1 MLEYILFVLGF
12 AFLLK
17 GADYLIRGSSALA
30 EKFCVPKLL
39 VGLTIVSFG
48 TSMPELI
55 VNIMASIEGAGD
67 IALGTIIGS
76 NLSNILLILGITAI
90 LYPPKIQH
98 STVWKEIPF
107 SLLAVVVLFI
117 LANDFLIDGVS
128 TFDLTR
134 TDGLILL
141 SFFAIFMYYLVG
153 MFKNNNN
160 TKKVQKNVVKEK
172 NGKIALMIVLGLIG
186 LYFGGRWI
194 VDGAV
199 FIAKNFGLS
208 EFLISATIISLGTSL
223 PELITSITAAMKKNV
238 DIAVGNIVGSNIFN
252 IFLVLGISST
262 INPLPIPSF
271 INPDIIFL
279 TLITALLF
287 AFMFVQNKHKLDRNQ
302 ATLFILLYLGYVAF
316 VIMRG

>member
-1 MLEYILFVLGF
+1 
-12 AFLLK
+12 
-17 GADYLIRGSSALA
+17 
-30 EKFCVPKLL
+30 
-39 VGLTIVSFG
+39 
-48 TSMPELI
+48 
-55 VNIMASIEGAGD
+55 
-67 IALGTIIGS
+67 
-76 NLSNILLILGITAI
+76 
-90 LYPPKIQH
+90 
-98 STVWKEIPF
+98 
-107 SLLAVVVLFI
+107 
-117 LANDFLIDGVS
+117 
-128 TFDLTR
+128 
-134 TDGLILL
+134 
-141 SFFAIFMYYLVG
+141 
-153 MFKNNNN
+153 
-160 TKKVQKNVVKEK
+160 
-172 NGKIALMIVLGLIG
+172 MIVLGLIG

>member
-1 MLEYILFVLGF
+1 MLEYLLFVLGF
-12 AFLLK
+12 VLLLK
-17 GADYLIRGSSALA
+17 GAEYLVKGSSILA
-30 EKFCVPKLL
+30 EKFGVPKLL
-39 VGLTIVSFG
+39 VGLTVVSFG

-55 VNIMASIEGAGD
+55 VNVLASLEGTGD

-90 LYPPKIQH
+90 LYPPKLQH

-117 LANDFLIDGVS
+117 LANDFLIDGIS

-153 MFKNNNN
+153 MFKNKNGQND
-160 TKKVQKNVVKEK
+160 QKSVVKEK
-172 NGKIALMIVLGLIG
+172 NSMIALMIIGGLIG

-208 EFLISATIISLGTSL
+208 EFLISATIISIGTSL

-262 INPLPIPSF
+262 INPLPIPTF
-271 INPDIIFL
+271 VNEDITFL
-279 TLITALLF
+279 CVITALLF
-287 AFMFVQNKHKLDRNQ
+287 TFMFVQNKHKLDRNQ
-302 ATLFILLYLGYVAF
+302 AVLFVLLYLGYVAY
-316 VIMRG
+316 VILRG